1 GGSGTPTTT
10 GNGEN
15 GGGGERETNADDCGT
30 GTVLRDGKC
39 VADTSTADAAEATK
53 AAQALY
59 NLLGTSNA
67 GTAPA
72 DLASGVL
79 HPNQASASST
89 QFGAADDDDKYS
101 QSVRLE
107 GAKFSEA
114 TGINL
119 GTLAETGALKDYY
132 PIAGGHSNAE
142 ADGFGTISQEKH
154 ELADNVVYFEI
165 SGTYAGVSGTFRCAP
180 GGGDCTSKDGEP
192 EDGTWH
198 FKPNNKDDRVTGNK
212 IEWGW
217 WLIPGGD
224 DAVEAV
230 GLYYPIPGTL
240 PTSLSEL
247 GEGKA
252 TYEGDAT
259 GQYAVTGDSGKFTAK
274 ATLTAEFGAAPKL
287 SGNIHTFKGADD
299 KARTGWNVE
308 LKENTGNAGGTFA
321 AANGTTVWQGNDVT
335 SGWAAQMYDGGEDEV
350 PTLITGAFRA
360 ESQGGRMAGVFG
372 AEHE

>member
-1 GGSGTPTTT
+1 MTISRLLMPAVTLAGALALAGCGGGSGTPTTT

-180 GGGDCTSKDGEP
+180 GE
-192 EDGTWH
+192 
-198 FKPNNKDDRVTGNK
+198 VTAHLRT
-212 IEWGW
+212 E
-217 WLIPGGD
+217 
-224 DAVEAV
+224 
-230 GLYYPIPGTL
+230 
-240 PTSLSEL
+240 SRRMEL
-247 GEGKA
+247 G
-252 TYEGDAT
+252 T
-259 GQYAVTGDSGKFTAK
+259 S
-274 ATLTAEFGAAPKL
+274 
-287 SGNIHTFKGADD
+287 S
-299 KARTGWNVE
+299 RT
-308 LKENTGNAGGTFA
+308 TR
-321 AANGTTVWQGNDVT
+321 TT
-335 SGWAAQMYDGGEDEV
+335 
-350 PTLITGAFRA
+350 
-360 ESQGGRMAGVFG
+360 ESR
-372 AEHE
+372 EIR